1 MGSNTKLLN
10 TSGGA
15 VASQSALTEQ
25 KQNQEWPKEQKLG
38 IKYLELEFTRKL
50 ARYLPSRA
58 VVRPEDKPQVH
69 GGNLPDNAQC
79 KLNYLQLQ
87 VVTVANF

>member
-25 KQNQEWPKEQKLG
+25 KQSQEWSKEQKQATE
-38 IKYLELEFTRKL
+38 YLELEFTRKL
-50 ARYLPSRA
+50 ARYLPEQWSDLKTNPKCME
-58 VVRPEDKPQVH
+58 VIF
-69 GGNLPDNAQC
+69 LTMLNAS
-79 KLNYLQLQ
+79 
-87 VVTVANF
+87 